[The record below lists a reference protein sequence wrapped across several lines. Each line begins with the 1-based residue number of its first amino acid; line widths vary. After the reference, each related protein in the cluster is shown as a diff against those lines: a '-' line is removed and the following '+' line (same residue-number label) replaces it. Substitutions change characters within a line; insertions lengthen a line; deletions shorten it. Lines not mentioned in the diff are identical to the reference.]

1 VPLIIRPAQM
11 QAFRAREILR
21 FESEMI
27 EHSRLFNPR
36 LCEVLGEEQ
45 LGVAVREQIQA
56 AARHGFS
63 NRGPIR
69 LCVELMFLFGSHFAE
84 DPQYPQLAEILR
96 SEHQEMSRAQ
106 DLHEWANDYLDIVH
120 GRDNINVYRALG
132 LLQKLAGEPFEP
144 VSDAGG
150 AIVAELTRVFPEKC
164 EYLGAE
170 AVGRLTEA
178 GLREARDLGFFA
190 PRQQVLIVALM
201 FAFGAGCTR
210 DPLYPWISRLL
221 QDRRIV
227 DAPMRA
233 RRLERRAVTWLDH
246 VLAAAPERR
255 P

>member
-1 VPLIIRPAQM
+1 MPLIIRPAQM

-69 LCVELMFLFGSHFAE
+69 LCVELMFLFGSYFVE
-84 DPQYPQLAEILR
+84 DPQYPQLAGNPR
-96 SEHQEMSRAQ
+96 VRASGDVESP

-120 GRDNINVYRALG
+120 GRDNFNVYRALG

-144 VSDAGG
+144 VSDA
-150 AIVAELTRVFPEKC
+150 
-164 EYLGAE
+164 
-170 AVGRLTEA
+170 
-178 GLREARDLGFFA
+178 EARL
-190 PRQQVLIVALM
+190 P
-201 FAFGAGCTR
+201 
-210 DPLYPWISRLL
+210 PN
-221 QDRRIV
+221 
-227 DAPMRA
+227 
-233 RRLERRAVTWLDH
+233 
-246 VLAAAPERR
+246 
-255 P
+255 